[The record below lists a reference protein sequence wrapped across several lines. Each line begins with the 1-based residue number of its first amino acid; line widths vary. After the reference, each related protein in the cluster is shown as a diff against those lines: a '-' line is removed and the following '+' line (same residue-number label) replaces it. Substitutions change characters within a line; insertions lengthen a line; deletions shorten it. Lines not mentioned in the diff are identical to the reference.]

1 MPFWSTGS
9 DITWWNSIYC
19 LSDLPEVTYTQNHSS
34 YLSILKFAKPSSKKK
49 IIAKPNFIF
58 FAPTYPKP
66 KVIITPTQV
75 SQIRATLKCTQ
86 KHGLRIRVRSG
97 GHMIWR
103 VSLIMVKNHLSWSIW
118 KTLGRSKLMLRKK
131 TAWVQAGVTIGEL
144 YHRISEKSKYLGFP
158 AGVR

>member
-34 YLSILKFAKPSSKKK
+34 YLSILNFAKPSSKKK
-49 IIAKPNFIF
+49 KNFCKTKFYLLCANI
-58 FAPTYPKP
+58 PETKSHYNTNSSIP
-66 KVIITPTQV
+66 
-75 SQIRATLKCTQ
+75 IRATLKCTQ

-97 GHMIWR
+97 GHMILR

-131 TAWVQAGVTIGEL
+131 TAWVQAVVTIGEL
-144 YHRISEKSKYLGFP
+144 RCHNWWTIS
-158 AGVR
+158 

>member
-19 LSDLPEVTYTQNHSS
+19 LSDLPEVAYTQNHSS
-34 YLSILKFAKPSSKKK
+34 YLSILNF
-49 IIAKPNFIF
+49 AKPNFIF

-75 SQIRATLKCTQ
+75 SQIRATLKCAQ

-97 GHMIWR
+97 GHMILR
-103 VSLIMVKNHLSWSIW
+103 VSLIMVKSHLSWSIW

-144 YHRISEKSKYLGFP
+144 RCHNWWTIS
-158 AGVR
+158 

>member
-34 YLSILKFAKPSSKKK
+34 YLSILNF
-49 IIAKPNFIF
+49 AKPNFIF

-75 SQIRATLKCTQ
+75 SQIRATLKCAQ

-97 GHMIWR
+97 GHMILR
-103 VSLIMVKNHLSWSIW
+103 VSLIMVKSHLSWSIW

-144 YHRISEKSKYLGFP
+144 RCHNWWTIS
-158 AGVR
+158 